1 MNHRLSILPPVA
13 VLIVVAIVS
22 SGCSP
27 SLSPLYRDYQAPKA
41 ETPLDD
47 RIATALLEAGWDTL
61 HTDTPNAITTE
72 SRTLSR
78 WGLYRVTASLEVT
91 PLGPDHVRVF
101 VHPFRRY
108 VTGGKGKIPFLSPSI
123 RSKFLPELNDALE
136 NQGLMVVGTPIE
148 RDEETVQ

>member
-1 MNHRLSILPPVA
+1 MNSYFHQRAPLPA
-13 VLIVVAIVS
+13 LIAALLIM

-27 SLSPLYRDYQAPKA
+27 SLSPLYRDYEVSPADSSI
-41 ETPLDD
+41 DD
-47 RIATALLEAGWDTL
+47 RITAALVDAGWDTL
-61 HTDTPNAITTE
+61 ESDIPNTIATE

-108 VTGGKGKIPFLSPSI
+108 ITGGKGKIPYLTPGV
-123 RSKFLPELNDALE
+123 RSKFLPGLTESLRE
-136 NQGLMVVGTPIE
+136 QGLVAVGTPIE
-148 RDEETVQ
+148 RDEETVP